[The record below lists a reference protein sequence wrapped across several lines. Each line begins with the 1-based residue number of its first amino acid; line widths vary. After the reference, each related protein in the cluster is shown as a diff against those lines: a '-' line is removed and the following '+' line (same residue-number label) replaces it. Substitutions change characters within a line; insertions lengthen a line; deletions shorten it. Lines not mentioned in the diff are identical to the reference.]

1 MKKIEAII
9 DPETLEAVKLHLAEV
24 GIGGSMTAIQASG
37 LEDIAR
43 FYQFQASGESQWKP
57 CLKLDLIVSDR
68 QAHAAVN
75 VILQYSKPT
84 DRPGTNAHINILSL
98 DASFSPTPEELC
110 TGTKASRKPK
120 GKTSL
125 PNGVP
130 PEISKEPSK
139 TEPAR

>member
-24 GIGGSMTAIQASG
+24 GIGGRLTVIQASD

-43 FYQFQASGESQWKP
+43 FYQFQASGESPWKP
-57 CLKLDLIVSDR
+57 CLRLDLIVSDR

-75 VILQYSKPT
+75 VILQYAKPT

-98 DASFSPTPEELC
+98 DASLAPTPE
-110 TGTKASRKPK
+110 GISNATKENRKPK
-120 GKTSL
+120 AKAPL
-125 PNGVP
+125 PNSIPQGLATQ
-130 PEISKEPSK
+130 PSK

>member
-9 DPETLEAVKLHLAEV
+9 DPETLEAVKLRLAEV
-24 GIGGSMTAIQASG
+24 GIGGSMTAIQASC

-75 VILQYSKPT
+75 VILQHSKPT
-84 DRPGTNAHINILSL
+84 DHLGTNAQINILSL
-98 DASFSPTPEELC
+98 DASFAPTTEEAC
-110 TGTKASRKPK
+110 TGTKASR
-120 GKTSL
+120 
-125 PNGVP
+125 
-130 PEISKEPSK
+130 
-139 TEPAR
+139 

>member
-24 GIGGSMTAIQASG
+24 GIGGRLTVIQANG

-43 FYQFQASGESQWKP
+43 FYQFEASGESPWKP

-75 VILQYSKPT
+75 VILQHAKPT
-84 DRPGTNAHINILSL
+84 DRSGTSAHINILSL
-98 DASFSPTPEELC
+98 DATLAPTPEEVC
-110 TGTKASRKPK
+110 NASKEIQKPK
-120 GKTSL
+120 GRASL
-125 PNGVP
+125 PNSVP
-130 PEISKEPSK
+130 SGISTQPSK
-139 TEPAR
+139 TQPPR